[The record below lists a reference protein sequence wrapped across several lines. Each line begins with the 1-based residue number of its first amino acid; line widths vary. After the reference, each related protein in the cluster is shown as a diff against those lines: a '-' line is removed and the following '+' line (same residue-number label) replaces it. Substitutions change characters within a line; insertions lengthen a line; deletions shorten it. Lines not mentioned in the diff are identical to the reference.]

1 MRSFTIA
8 IPDDAGAKLSELARR
23 DFRAPRHEAAALLV
37 EAIERALR
45 RGRQTTGRARRDLI
59 VDAGEVER

>member
-8 IPDDAGAKLSELARR
+8 IPEDAGAKLSELARR

-37 EAIERALR
+37 EAIERASR
-45 RGRQTTGRARRDLI
+45 RAQDAASRARPAD
-59 VDAGEVER
+59 VGERER